1 MPRRSSRAVPVSAAA
16 PAPVQKRRA
25 SDRLPTASKTGSK
38 RQKSDVT
45 TTTTGRP
52 VRSTSKKSKYFQ
64 EEYSD
69 DSGTDSNNGS
79 PPEDS
84 PSNYDDSAS
93 SVAESVAFPTASE
106 ATENPRKKPG
116 RPRKSLG
123 SNKGDTEGT
132 RKKSDSVPKGDTN
145 EALNDKQLWKEGVKA
160 GLGPG
165 KEVFIKKPKARDAGT
180 VPYQEHTLHPN
191 TFLFLVDLAE
201 NNERAWLKA
210 HDPDYRAS
218 KKDWESFVASLT
230 EKISEMDSTIP
241 ELPVKDLVFR
251 IHRDIRFSKNPT
263 PYKTHFSAAWSRT
276 GKKGPYAAYY
286 VHCQPKSCFVG
297 SGLWHPEAD
306 KLALMREDI
315 DRNSHRLKAV
325 LGEEGMRRELFD
337 GVSDEEKAVEAFV
350 NQNQESALKTK
361 PKGYGLDNENI
372 RLLRLRSFTIGRPLA
387 DEELMSPNAQDKIAA
402 LIGIMEPFVTYLNSV
417 VMPDPEDMDASSGSE
432 STD

>member
-241 ELPVKDLVFR
+241 ELPVKDLVSPVQAKR
-251 IHRDIRFSKNPT
+251 ALTLLIMSTVNLSPVL
-263 PYKTHFSAAWSRT
+263 SVS
-276 GKKGPYAAYY
+276 
-286 VHCQPKSCFVG
+286 

>member
-79 PPEDS
+79 PPEDF

-93 SVAESVAFPTASE
+93 SAAESVAFPTASE

-123 SNKGDTEGT
+123 SNEGDTEGT

-241 ELPVKDLVFR
+241 ELPVKDLVSPVQAKR
-251 IHRDIRFSKNPT
+251 ALTLLIMSTVNLSPVL
-263 PYKTHFSAAWSRT
+263 SVS
-276 GKKGPYAAYY
+276 
-286 VHCQPKSCFVG
+286 

-402 LIGIMEPFVTYLNSV
+402 LIGIMEPF
-417 VMPDPEDMDASSGSE
+417 
-432 STD
+432 

>member
-93 SVAESVAFPTASE
+93 SAAESVAFPTASE

-201 NNERAWLKA
+201 NNERAWLKGNN
-210 HDPDYRAS
+210 
-218 KKDWESFVASLT
+218 
-230 EKISEMDSTIP
+230 IP
-241 ELPVKDLVFR
+241 C
-251 IHRDIRFSKNPT
+251 
-263 PYKTHFSAAWSRT
+263 
-276 GKKGPYAAYY
+276 GG
-286 VHCQPKSCFVG
+286 
-297 SGLWHPEAD
+297 
-306 KLALMREDI
+306 
-315 DRNSHRLKAV
+315 
-325 LGEEGMRRELFD
+325 
-337 GVSDEEKAVEAFV
+337 
-350 NQNQESALKTK
+350 NQ
-361 PKGYGLDNENI
+361 
-372 RLLRLRSFTIGRPLA
+372 
-387 DEELMSPNAQDKIAA
+387 
-402 LIGIMEPFVTYLNSV
+402 
-417 VMPDPEDMDASSGSE
+417 GSE
-432 STD
+432 SQLTMVTIHSARSGLPCV